1 MTLTDSSQP
10 SRPTTR
16 IISVDLLR
24 GIVMVLMAID
34 HVRVYSGIPAGGTD
48 YGVFFTRWVTNFCA
62 PAFAF
67 LAGTGIFFF
76 AHSGGA
82 ASAGVAFRNG
92 RARKEVVR
100 YLLLRGFLLVFLEL
114 TVIRFSWTFN
124 FDYAHFTLAGIIW
137 MLGWCMIGMA
147 ALSAFPPIVVGI
159 IGIAIVAGQT
169 LFADVPGL
177 LPSSLQKSFG
187 YLWEFVYPSGL
198 SWPPGVVILYVLVPW
213 IGVMAMGYGI
223 GPLFRLDPAGRRRIC
238 LWIGGTAIALY
249 LAIGCIYAAR
259 QPGSKL
265 PFLLRL
271 LNQRKY
277 PASPLFLLMTLGP
290 LVAVLP
296 WAERVTGRLSRI
308 GGIIKEVLLV
318 FGRVPLFFYLL
329 HIPTIH
335 LGCMMINYF
344 REGSGGSS
352 WYATAPDV
360 WMPPDHRWPLWLL
373 YLEWAMDIFFLY
385 FLCRW
390 FARYKNAHG
399 EKRWLKFL

>member
-1 MTLTDSSQP
+1 MTLADSSQP
-10 SRPTTR
+10 DPGKYRGAPSSPR
-16 IISVDLLR
+16 IVSIDLLR
-24 GIVMVLMAID
+24 GIVMILMAID

-76 AHSGGA
+76 AQ
-82 ASAGVAFRNG
+82 NG
-92 RARKEVVR
+92 RTRKEVVR
-100 YLLLRGFLLVFLEL
+100 YLLIRGFLLVLLEL

-124 FDYAHFTLAGIIW
+124 FDYTQFTLAGIIW

-147 ALSAFPPIVVGI
+147 ALTALPPVVVGI
-159 IGIAIVAGQT
+159 IGIAVVAGQS
-169 LFADVPGL
+169 LFAYVPGL
-177 LPSSLQKSFG
+177 LPSAFQKPVGVF
-187 YLWEFVYPSGL
+187 WEFIYPAGHP
-198 SWPPGVVILYVLVPW
+198 WPQGVVILYVLVPW

-223 GPLFRLDPAGRRRIC
+223 GPLFGLDRARRRRIC
-238 LWIGGTAIALY
+238 IWIGLAVIAGFLI
-249 LAIGCIYAAR
+249 AGSIYAAH

-290 LVAVLP
+290 LLLALP
-296 WAERVTGRLSRI
+296 WAGGAKGKLSRI
-308 GGIIKEVLLV
+308 LQV

-344 REGSGGSS
+344 REGSGGSQ
-352 WYATAPDV
+352 WYSTAPDV
-360 WMPPDHRWPLWLL
+360 WMPPEHRWPLGLL
-373 YLEWAMDIFFLY
+373 YLEWAMDIVFLY

-390 FARYKNAHG
+390 FANYKNAHP
-399 EKRWLKFL
+399 EKRWLKFM

>member
-16 IISVDLLR
+16 VISVDLLR

-82 ASAGVAFRNG
+82 ASAGGAFHNG
-92 RARKEVVR
+92 RTRKEVVR
-100 YLLLRGFLLVFLEL
+100 YLLLRGMLLVLLEL
-114 TVIRFSWTFN
+114 TVIQFSWTFN
-124 FDYAHFTLAGIIW
+124 LDYAHFTLAGIIW

-147 ALSAFPPIVVGI
+147 ALTAFPPIVVGI

-169 LFADVPGL
+169 LFAYVPGL
-177 LPSSLQKSFG
+177 LPPSLQKSFG
-187 YLWEFVYPSGL
+187 YLWEFIYPSGL

-213 IGVMAMGYGI
+213 IGVMAMGYGM
-223 GPLFRLDPAGRRRIC
+223 GPLFRLDPARRRRIC

-249 LAIGCIYAAR
+249 LVIGSILAAHL
-259 QPGSKL
+259 PGSKL

-296 WAERVTGRLSRI
+296 WAERARGRLSRI
-308 GGIIKEVLLV
+308 LLV
-318 FGRVPLFFYLL
+318 FGRVPLFFYLM

-344 REGSGGSS
+344 REGSGGSP

-360 WMPPDHRWPLWLL
+360 WMPPEHRWPLGLL

-390 FARYKNAHG
+390 FANYKDTHP

>member
-1 MTLTDSSQP
+1 MALTDSSQP

-67 LAGTGIFFF
+67 LAGTGIFFY
-76 AHSGGA
+76 ANSGGA
-82 ASAGVAFRNG
+82 PSAGGAFHNG
-92 RARKEVVR
+92 RTRKEVVR
-100 YLLLRGFLLVFLEL
+100 YLLLRWMLLVLLEL

-124 FDYAHFTLAGIIW
+124 LDYAHFTLAGIIW

-147 ALSAFPPIVVGI
+147 ALTAFPAIVVGI

-169 LFADVPGL
+169 LFDYVPGL

-187 YLWEFVYPSGL
+187 YMWEFIYPSGL

-223 GPLFRLDPAGRRRIC
+223 GPLFRLDPARRRRIC
-238 LWIGGTAIALY
+238 LWIGRTAIALY
-249 LAIGCIYAAR
+249 LVIGSIFAAHL
-259 QPGSKL
+259 PGSKL

-296 WAERVTGRLSRI
+296 WAERARGWLSRI
-308 GGIIKEVLLV
+308 LLV

-344 REGSGGSS
+344 REGSGGSP

-360 WMPPDHRWPLWLL
+360 WMPPEHRWPLGLL

-390 FARYKNAHG
+390 FANYKYAHP